1 MYLDVGLDDSQID
14 YLFTLI
20 GDVESLAS
28 FFNEI
33 APAVFPEYV
42 TDDGSNVTEEEI

>member
-14 YLFTLI
+14 YLFSLI
-20 GDVESLAS
+20 GGVESFAS

-42 TDDGSNVTEEEI
+42 DGSYVPTEEDI